1 MTHVPWEK
9 GLMLIKPFLKHLPS
23 SATVSYM
30 HRLIP
35 FVVKAPLVTF
45 YYL

>member
-23 SATVSYM
+23 SVSYM